1 MSRKAPQPTYHTCKT
16 LKKTR
21 QIPPELSTFGKN
33 FIIAINYNVVKPD
46 ELKFLNNGS

>member
-16 LKKTR
+16 LKKTGKFP
-21 QIPPELSTFGKN
+21 QSYSAFGKG